1 MSCKPE
7 SKNQRLERIAVQILA
22 GMLANPALADPATKM
37 VDTIDQS
44 IRIAKHF
51 IKQLDE
57 QAEAD

>member
-7 SKNQRLERIAVQILA
+7 SKNQRLERIAVQVLA
-22 GMLANPALADPATKM
+22 GLAASSPSLSVSRRTLVAAAI
-37 VDTIDQS
+37 DT
-44 IRIAKHF
+44 AKEL

>member
-7 SKNQRLERIAVQILA
+7 SKNQRLERIAVQVLA
-22 GMLANPALADPATKM
+22 GLAASSPSLSVIRRTLVTAAI
-37 VDTIDQS
+37 DT
-44 IRIAKHF
+44 AKEL

>member
-7 SKNQRLERIAVQILA
+7 SKNQRLERIAVQVLA
-22 GMLANPALADPATKM
+22 GYCANPSLSTYSDRVCAANA
-37 VDTIDQS
+37 IS
-44 IRIAKHF
+44 AAKEL

>member
-7 SKNQRLERIAVQILA
+7 SKNQRLERIAVQVLA
-22 GMLANPALADPATKM
+22 GLAANPVNEFLARKEAASHA
-37 VDTIDQS
+37 INC
-44 IRIAKHF
+44 AKEL